1 MNWIRK
7 YWHIILALV
16 LVLGFIFVP
25 FVQTVLFYSLLILML
40 FFGKYPLIFF
50 ITIAS
55 IIILLFILARRRD
68 LAHNRLKKKI
78 WIMRHIRQL
87 VVVVI
92 AILGLTFWGFKAM
105 EKSENELFNRLVEI
119 MENNVPTSKTSYNK
133 DISELVCPLVD
144 ADKLTKMMQDK
155 YAKKRMEYF
164 DYPYSISGRD
174 GDERWKISL
183 KSRQKNK
190 VPSFS
195 TLDLIIIINK
205 MDGKCNARIRNY
217 PFGA

>member
-119 MENNVPTSKTSYNK
+119 MENNVPNSSTSYTR
-133 DISELVCPLVD
+133 ELTKEVCPIVTPE
-144 ADKLTKMMQDK
+144 KLSGMMQDD
-155 YAKKRMEYF
+155 YARKRVRFF
-164 DYPYSISGRD
+164 DRPSKTVGKDGDNSWWIEKGSLELIITINLISGECKAYLYRD
-174 GDERWKISL
+174 AGL
-183 KSRQKNK
+183 
-190 VPSFS
+190 
-195 TLDLIIIINK
+195 
-205 MDGKCNARIRNY
+205 
-217 PFGA
+217 